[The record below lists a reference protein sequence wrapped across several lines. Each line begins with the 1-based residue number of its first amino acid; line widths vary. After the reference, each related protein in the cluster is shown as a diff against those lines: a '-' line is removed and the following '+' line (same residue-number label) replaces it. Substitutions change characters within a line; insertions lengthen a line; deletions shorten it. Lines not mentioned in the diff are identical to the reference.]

1 MNEKLYMLE
10 LINLERERVGIP
22 AVELGDNSAAQL
34 HAESSLAGCYSSHW
48 GNDGLKPYMRY
59 SLAGSYQS
67 NGENG
72 SGSDYCITAAD
83 GYSGLSSIRTEIKD
97 TMAGWMSSPGHRRN
111 ILEKKH
117 KKVNI
122 GLAWDKYN
130 IKGVQHFEGD
140 YVEYAALPTFD
151 GSELRLDGKTKN
163 EAQFGLGNTI
173 PVQIFFDPPPQP
185 LTGGQL
191 SRTYCYG
198 SGKPVAYVRK
208 PLTGNSYYPKDTL
221 STTYT
226 ACPNPYE
233 VPRDAPAPRSHNE
246 ANLHWQQAYQAS
258 QFLGNIPAVMQAF
271 TASTWRIDGEE
282 FQINVSLSRLLAAQG
297 PGVYTVVL
305 WGQVDGDTEIISQY
319 SIFYD
324 LLRPN
329 TYD

>member
-1 MNEKLYMLE
+1 M
-10 LINLERERVGIP
+10 ERERVGIP

-151 GSELRLDGKTKN
+151 GSELRLDGKTK
-163 EAQFGLGNTI
+163 TR
-173 PVQIFFDPPPQP
+173 
-185 LTGGQL
+185 L
-191 SRTYCYG
+191 S
-198 SGKPVAYVRK
+198 SA
-208 PLTGNSYYPKDTL
+208 
-221 STTYT
+221 
-226 ACPNPYE
+226 
-233 VPRDAPAPRSHNE
+233 
-246 ANLHWQQAYQAS
+246 
-258 QFLGNIPAVMQAF
+258 
-271 TASTWRIDGEE
+271 
-282 FQINVSLSRLLAAQG
+282 
-297 PGVYTVVL
+297 
-305 WGQVDGDTEIISQY
+305 
-319 SIFYD
+319 
-324 LLRPN
+324 
-329 TYD
+329 